1 MNFTFFIIKN
11 VKIETQNQF
20 ETKLNANLY
29 RQIQN
34 NRTRSIIFQKYIL
47 EFYQFF
53 YKSSNYEFLIFIKV
67 LKITS
72 NKNYCNYVRF

>member
-53 YKSSNYEFLIFIKV
+53 YKSSNNEFLIFIKV

>member
-34 NRTRSIIFQKYIL
+34 NRTRSISFQKYIL